1 MPSGE
6 MTKFDK
12 EEESTMLKTP
22 CPKYAMMD
30 EEKEGMEPTTTP
42 RIEMGYNNA
51 SIHLKKLT
59 LLSMSDRKINNTVD
73 INKK

>member
-1 MPSGE
+1 MSSGE
-6 MTKFDK
+6 MTKLDD
-12 EEESTMLKTP
+12 EEESTVLKTP

-42 RIEMGYNNA
+42 RIEMGYNNV

-59 LLSMSDRKINNTVD
+59 LLNMSNRKIDNTVD
-73 INKK
+73 IKKK

>member
-1 MPSGE
+1 
-6 MTKFDK
+6 MTKLDD
-12 EEESTMLKTP
+12 EEESTVLKTP

-42 RIEMGYNNA
+42 RIEMGYNNV

-59 LLSMSDRKINNTVD
+59 LLNMSNRKIDNTVD
-73 INKK
+73 IKKK